1 MLSRS
6 DKLKR
11 KRINKFLSFIVICVT
26 LSILILPAFTLEK
39 KDDDTNDNDGPST
52 AQNINQQGGQRHLK
66 IPS

>member
-1 MLSRS
+1 MKNMLSRS

-39 KDDDTNDNDGPST
+39 KDDDTNDNNGPT
-52 AQNINQQGGQRHLK
+52 TFENVNKRGGGRDL
-66 IPS
+66 

>member
-11 KRINKFLSFIVICVT
+11 KKINKFLSFIVICVT

-39 KDDDTNDNDGPST
+39 NDDDTNDNNGPTT
-52 AQNINQQGGQRHLK
+52 AQNLNERGGGRDL
-66 IPS
+66 